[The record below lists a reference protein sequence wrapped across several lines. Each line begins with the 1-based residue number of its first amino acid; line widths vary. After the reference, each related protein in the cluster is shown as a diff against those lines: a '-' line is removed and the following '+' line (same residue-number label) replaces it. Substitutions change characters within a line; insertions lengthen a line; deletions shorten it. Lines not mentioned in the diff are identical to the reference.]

1 METEVS
7 MTKGEARVRRNFNNL
22 ERQDVASI
30 KNDVAM
36 LIDFCEDGIKTV
48 KENNNLTDVQKG
60 ETIRLWS
67 LAQTAYEEGAMWA
80 VKAATS
86 NL

>member
-48 KENNNLTDVQKG
+48 KENTSLTDVQKG
-60 ETIRLWS
+60 EAIRLWS